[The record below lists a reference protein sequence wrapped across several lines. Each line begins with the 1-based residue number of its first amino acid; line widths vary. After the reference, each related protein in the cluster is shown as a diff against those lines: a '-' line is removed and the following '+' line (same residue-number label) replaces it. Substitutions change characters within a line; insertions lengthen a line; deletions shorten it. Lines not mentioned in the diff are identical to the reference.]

1 MAIERIKILGAVL
14 ELPAKHVLPIQP
26 IHCENGPNGLNWQFC
41 LAGSSKV
48 APTILIFSIAMG
60 TDYSFELISI
70 VHWLPQFF
78 MHNKSIIGRVS
89 VGRSSSNANQHV
101 RKRSI
106 FFPRV
111 HPGNGLK
118 ESWQPEEV
126 DDMRGPLC
134 YWTTL
139 FNSRNQLWKI
149 SWYYTSI
156 WDTL

>member
-1 MAIERIKILGAVL
+1 MRRGGGGA
-14 ELPAKHVLPIQP
+14 AQY
-26 IHCENGPNGLNWQFC
+26 
-41 LAGSSKV
+41 V
-48 APTILIFSIAMG
+48 AVSRQ
-60 TDYSFELISI
+60 
-70 VHWLPQFF
+70 VC
-78 MHNKSIIGRVS
+78 S

-149 SWYYTSI
+149 SWCYRVSHIEMGWRKVDNRRKLTICAALSATEPPCL
-156 WDTL
+156 TLEISSEKFLDVTGCLILKWALRILSWVRFVRFLGESTTP